1 MVPVTTVVASQL
13 PTRPTS
19 QSAVPRRRARDL
31 IEAVLENM
39 RSNLEPLKYSTLA
52 PSRYLVYLHP
62 DEFARIEGLVPVL
75 QDQTARALREAVEDL
90 NRRTLRRYLDRFLG
104 ESPPVENPAREWQI
118 EFLADPDGELAEG
131 DILIHSDLLLAEQQ
145 DTWAGSRTR
154 RITTTHVGSKT
165 TKRESMRV
173 EAAAQARVRA
183 RLRYQDNTGPHTF
196 EITKD
201 SITVGRGGAVFHVDV
216 RIDGSVDVS
225 REHLRIRRDPQ
236 SGRFFVTDLSSLG
249 STLDGQRLP
258 KGYDDVEGSRRENGA
273 ETPLPNRARLG
284 LADTIYVDFEVV
296 PAQ

>member
-1 MVPVTTVVASQL
+1 MVPVTTVVASHVPSRL
-13 PTRPTS
+13 TS
-19 QSAVPRRRARDL
+19 QSEVPRRRARDL

-39 RSNLEPLKYSTLA
+39 RSNLEPLKYSTLV

-90 NRRTLRRYLDRFLG
+90 NRRPLRRYLDRFLG
-104 ESPPVENPAREWQI
+104 ESPLVENPAREWQI
-118 EFLADPDGELAEG
+118 EFLADPDNELAEG
-131 DILIHSDLLLAEQQ
+131 DILIHSDLVLAEQQ

-154 RITTTHVGSKT
+154 RITTMHVGSRT
-165 TKRESMRV
+165 TKRESTRV
-173 EAAAQARVRA
+173 ETPTHVRA
-183 RLRYQDNTGPHTF
+183 LARLKYQDNAGPHTF
-196 EITKD
+196 DVTTD
-201 SITVGRGGAVFHVDV
+201 SITIGRGGAVFHVDV

-236 SGRFFVTDLSSLG
+236 TSRFFVTDLSSLG

-258 KGYDDVEGSRRENGA
+258 KGYDDVEGSRRENGV

-284 LADTIYVDFEVV
+284 LADTIYVDFEV